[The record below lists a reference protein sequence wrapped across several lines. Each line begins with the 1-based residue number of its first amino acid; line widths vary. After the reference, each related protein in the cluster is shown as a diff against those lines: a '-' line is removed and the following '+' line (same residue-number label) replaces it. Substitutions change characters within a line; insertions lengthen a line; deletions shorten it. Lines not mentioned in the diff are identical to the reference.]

1 MSKHVDYRQAVYT
14 EGPAYLYKK
23 LQRKYSNGKT
33 VWTGNHVELLLKVN
47 GLILRYRYSTF
58 LF

>member
-1 MSKHVDYRQAVYT
+1 MSKRVDYRQAVYT

-33 VWTGNHVELLLKVN
+33 VWTGNHVELLLN